1 MSADLAERFTA
12 VLTRVFGRC
21 ETVADLPA
29 ATARVQELIEEL
41 DATVL
46 AGSDAPEVT
55 TVLAAL
61 PGGGTRLP
69 HDAPREQLL
78 AADIGLTTAQLG
90 IAETG
95 TLVLESGRE
104 QHRLVSLLPKVHIA
118 LLPRSRLV
126 GSLVDAF
133 AHLSPSGGPPRAR
146 AITFITGPSRT
157 ADIEL
162 ELVVG
167 VHGPKQLI
175 VLILDTL

>member
-1 MSADLAERFTA
+1 MTDLAERFTA

-29 ATARVQELIEEL
+29 AAARMQELLTEL
-41 DATVL
+41 QANVI
-46 AGSDAPEVT
+46 AGSDAPEVA
-55 TVLAAL
+55 TVLTAL
-61 PGGGTRLP
+61 PAGGTRLH

-78 AADIGLTTAQLG
+78 AADVGLTTAQLG

-95 TLVLESGRE
+95 TLVLESGQE
-104 QHRLVSLLPKVHIA
+104 HHRLVSLLPKVHIA

-126 GSLVDAF
+126 GSLGDAF
-133 AHLSPSGGPPRAR
+133 ARLSPEGGPPRAR

-175 VLILDTL
+175 VLILDSL

>member
-1 MSADLAERFTA
+1 MSDLAERFTT

-21 ETVADLPA
+21 ETVPDLPA
-29 ATARVQELIEEL
+29 AAARVQELITEL
-41 DATVL
+41 HATVIAGSNAPEVATVL
-46 AGSDAPEVT
+46 AT
-55 TVLAAL
+55 L
-61 PGGGTRLP
+61 PAGGTRLR

-78 AADIGLTTAQLG
+78 AADVGLTSAQLG

-95 TLVLESGRE
+95 TLVLESGQE

-118 LLPRSRLV
+118 LLPRSRLL
-126 GSLVDAF
+126 GSLGDAF
-133 AHLSPSGGPPRAR
+133 AQLSPSGGPPRAR